1 MNKAFENMDKVVSEF
16 MDNLPKKTS
25 INDYIIQGKG
35 YWNVQLNDPF
45 ISGVQT
51 TDIESSYNHIAFK
64 GTEKQLD
71 SFLEQLREQGEA
83 QFKIIGVI
91 EDNPTQEE
99 YFKNLLNT

>member
-1 MNKAFENMDKVVSEF
+1 MKN
-16 MDNLPKKTS
+16 
-25 INDYIIQGKG
+25 YIIQGKG

-71 SFLEQLREQGEA
+71 SFLNQLIEQGEA
-83 QFKIIGVI
+83 AFKVIGI
-91 EDNPTQEE
+91 HEID
-99 YFKNLLNT
+99 